1 VVSVVDVLPS
11 HLVSYYSYISY
22 RYSHDALLFI
32 KYLQCFTYNIPHGD
46 DAHMVFT
53 ALPNHVEEDVEDWF
67 VSHMNEMT
75 RKGGD
80 QFMKDLPEMPDDI
93 KKIVLEAKEVRTAVS
108 LRLDAPRRPMLIR
121 KQFKWYDPVV
131 IKDVVKTSRAENPLG
146 GYSICFDN
154 DSDDEISV
162 LMDVVLVSDKGEGAA
177 GKKKKG
183 LQKEHLTP
191 LERNFQESIGAAH
204 KILNEMHY
212 MERREARMRHT
223 AESTNKRI
231 RMFSY
236 LSVAILLGVTY
247 LQVTYLRSYF
257 KKKKLL

>member
-1 VVSVVDVLPS
+1 MFVM
-11 HLVSYYSYISY
+11 
-22 RYSHDALLFI
+22 ALSI
-32 KYLQCFTYNIPHGD
+32 QCFTYNVPHGD

-53 ALPNHVEEDVEDWF
+53 ALPHHVEDDVEDWF

-80 QFMKDLPEMPDDI
+80 QFMKELPETPANI
-93 KKIVLEAKEVRTAVS
+93 KKVVDEVKEERTGVS
-108 LRLDAPRRPMLIR
+108 LRVQAQRQPMIVRR
-121 KQFKWYDPVV
+121 QFKWYDP
-131 IKDVVKTSRAENPLG
+131 IILRDVVKTSKAENLLG

-154 DSDDEISV
+154 NSDKEVRV
-162 LMDVVLVSDKGEGAA
+162 LMDVVLVSDKGEAGAA
-177 GKKKKG
+177 KKKKG

-231 RMFSY
+231 RFFSY
-236 LSVAILLGVTY
+236 VSVAILLGVTY
-247 LQVTYLRSYF
+247 VQVTYLRSYF

>member
-1 VVSVVDVLPS
+1 MWHLLSILFGLYLP
-11 HLVSYYSYISY
+11 L
-22 RYSHDALLFI
+22 RGLNQ
-32 KYLQCFTYNIPHGD
+32 QCFTYNVPHGD

-53 ALPNHVEEDVEDWF
+53 ALPHHVEDDVEDWF

-80 QFMKDLPEMPDDI
+80 QFMKDLPESPDSI
-93 KKIVLEAKEVRTAVS
+93 KKVIDEAKEERTGVQ
-108 LRLDAPRRPMLIR
+108 LRVQAPRQPIIVRR
-121 KQFKWYDPVV
+121 QFKWYDPIVL
-131 IKDVVKTSRAENPLG
+131 KDVVKMSRAENPLG

-154 DSDDEISV
+154 SSDEEVRV
-162 LMDVVLVSDKGEGAA
+162 LMDVVLVSDKGEA
-177 GKKKKG
+177 GSTKKKKG

-231 RMFSY
+231 RLFSY
-236 LSVAILLGVTY
+236 VSVAILLGVTY
-247 LQVTYLRSYF
+247 VQVTYLRSYF

>member
-1 VVSVVDVLPS
+1 
-11 HLVSYYSYISY
+11 
-22 RYSHDALLFI
+22 
-32 KYLQCFTYNIPHGD
+32 
-46 DAHMVFT
+46 MVFT
-53 ALPNHVEEDVEDWF
+53 ALPHHVEDDVEDWF

-80 QFMKDLPEMPDDI
+80 KFMKDLPEMPDDI
-93 KKIVLEAKEVRTAVS
+93 KKIVLEAKEQRTAVS
-108 LRLDAPRRPMLIR
+108 LRIQAPRKPMLIR
-121 KQFKWYDPVV
+121 RQFKWYDPVV
-131 IKDVVKTSRAENPLG
+131 VKDVVKTSKAENPLG

-154 DSDDEISV
+154 NSDDEVRV
-162 LMDVVLVSDKGEGAA
+162 LMDVVLVSDKGEDA

-236 LSVAILLGVTY
+236 LSVTILLGVTY